1 MSPAVLHGLLVKIT
15 FCKVN
20 QYAASV
26 TNSAISLA
34 LKKEKL
40 NFDKTCVS
48 IYIYVAWSGDL
59 DSTFCKVSQYAA
71 SVINSAISFA
81 LSDVYIEYTYIKLSF

>member
-20 QYAASV
+20 
-26 TNSAISLA
+26 
-34 LKKEKL
+34 
-40 NFDKTCVS
+40 
-48 IYIYVAWSGDL
+48 
-59 DSTFCKVSQYAA
+59 QYAA